1 MITDPHSAPCLI
13 FIVEDNVVYA
23 KVLELFLKNRFS
35 GATVKIFAEG
45 GSVMEILDQQ
55 KPDFI
60 IMDYYLDGSHPDA
73 PTGLTISR
81 EIKSR
86 NPDMKIFM
94 LSGQQ
99 DIKIA
104 LAVKEAG
111 CLYLVKNEAA
121 FQNLEELIVR
131 DLREKYKK

>member
-1 MITDPHSAPCLI
+1 MTADPNLSAGLI
-13 FIVEDNVVYA
+13 FIVEDNAVYA
-23 KVLELFLKNRFS
+23 RVLELFLKNQFP
-35 GATVKIFAEG
+35 GTTFEIFEEG
-45 GSVMEILDQQ
+45 DAVLNHLHK

-60 IMDYYLDGSHPDA
+60 IMDYYLDGNHPHA
-73 PTGLTISR
+73 RTGLAISR
-81 EIKSR
+81 EIKSI
-86 NPDMKIFM
+86 NPETKIFV

-131 DLREKYKK
+131 DLK